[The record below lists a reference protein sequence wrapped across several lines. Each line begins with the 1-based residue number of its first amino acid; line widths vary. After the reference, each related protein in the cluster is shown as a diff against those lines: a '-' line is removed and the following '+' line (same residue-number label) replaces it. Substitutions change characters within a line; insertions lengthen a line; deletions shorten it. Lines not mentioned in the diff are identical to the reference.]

1 MKKLSVW
8 LLATLMAAVLVGC
21 ASDKAPA
28 EQAVANAETSLAQIR
43 DMAQKYA
50 PDQLQ
55 AVDAQFNG
63 IKDSL
68 NKGDYKGVMAAV
80 PGLNSAI
87 SGLKDAATAKQ
98 ADAEAAAA
106 KAKDAW
112 GPMSTDVPKMVDA
125 IQSRVDILSK
135 SHHLPHGVTKDSLA
149 AAKSGLDSMKSA
161 WSDASNA
168 ATSGDY
174 TTAATKGQAVRDQA
188 AQIMQSLGM
197 SSSSS

>member
-8 LLATLMAAVLVGC
+8 LLATLMAVVLAGC
-21 ASDKAPA
+21 ANDKAPA
-28 EQAVANAETSLAQIR
+28 EQAVANAETALAQIR

-55 AVDAQFNG
+55 AIDAQFTS

-68 NKGDYKGVMAAV
+68 SKGDYKGVLAAI
-80 PGLNSAI
+80 PSLNTAI
-87 SGLKDAATAKQ
+87 GALKDAATAKQ

-135 SHHLPHGVTKDSLA
+135 SHHLPRGVTKDSLA
-149 AAKSGLDSMKSA
+149 AAKSGLTAMKSA
-161 WSDASNA
+161 WGDASSA
-168 ATSGDY
+168 ASTGD
-174 TTAATKGQAVRDQA
+174 
-188 AQIMQSLGM
+188 
-197 SSSSS
+197 

>member
-8 LLATLMAAVLVGC
+8 LLATLMAVALVGC
-21 ASDKAPA
+21 ANDKAPA
-28 EQAVANAETSLAQIR
+28 EQAVASAETALAQIR
-43 DMAQKYA
+43 DMAQRYA

-55 AVDAQFNG
+55 TVDAQFNS
-63 IKDSL
+63 IRDSL
-68 NKGDYKGVMAAV
+68 NKGDYKGVLAAM
-80 PGLNSAI
+80 PGLNTAI

-135 SHHLPHGVTKDSLA
+135 SHHLPHGVTKDTLD
-149 AAKSGLDSMKSA
+149 AAKSGLVNMKSA
-161 WSDASNA
+161 WSDASSA
-168 ATSGDY
+168 ASTGDF
-174 TTAATKGQAVRDQA
+174 TTAASKGQAVKDQA
-188 AQIMQSLGM
+188 SQIMQSLGM
-197 SSSSS
+197 SSSSG